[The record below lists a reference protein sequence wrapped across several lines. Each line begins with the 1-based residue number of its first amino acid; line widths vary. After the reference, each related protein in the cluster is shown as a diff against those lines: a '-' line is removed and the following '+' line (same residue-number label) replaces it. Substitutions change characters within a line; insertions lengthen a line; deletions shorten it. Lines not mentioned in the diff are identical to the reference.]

1 MIALAKITFAAWAA
15 LLLSGSTVRSQ
26 PIESRA
32 PWRMTP
38 NPDPTAVSLCIEAER
53 RVYPAAA
60 QTSNQAR
67 PQPAYWWCEA
77 PRGYYPSVPRCST
90 PWRSVSPC
98 TPASRTDT
106 LHPAAATNQQTLT
119 PSSNCT
125 KATTFVE
132 HVICAD
138 PEMAQWDTRMDETL
152 KLKLSQLVDSARRAL
167 LEDQGRWAASRSG
180 QCAQP
185 DAISVKSCVL
195 QLTKK
200 RIATL

>member
-15 LLLSGSTVRSQ
+15 LLLSGTTVRSQ

-90 PWRSVSPC
+90 PWRSVSLCPPGP
-98 TPASRTDT
+98 TPDP
-106 LHPAAATNQQTLT
+106 LHAAATTNQPGTMT
-119 PSSNCT
+119 PSFDCT
-125 KATTFVE
+125 KAKTFIE

-138 PEMAQWDTRMDETL
+138 PELAQWDSRVGEML
-152 KLKLSQLVDSARRAL
+152 KLKLSQLV
-167 LEDQGRWAASRSG
+167 
-180 QCAQP
+180 
-185 DAISVKSCVL
+185 
-195 QLTKK
+195 
-200 RIATL
+200 